1 MTTTKSRSLRFRPSR
16 TALERPRSFL
26 RITRVTQSRASDW
39 VTASIPSLLSSSIS
53 SSSRSRPAA
62 SRTACSRAIKWGMFS
77 TSRKVGTMTLI
88 DEPSEGSWACT
99 MSRPQPIDFMG
110 GMVKGAVSRPWP
122 KSLSSHAD
130 LSHFTC
136 RRGSPWYP
144 AAEIFCQHFRKVKT
158 PMNAVSSLDSVPE
171 SQTSQPSIAV
181 LIPCLN
187 EAAAIAKV
195 VADFKAHLP
204 TAWIFVYDNGSTDD
218 TVKIARAAGAVVRIE
233 PMRGKGNV
241 VRRMF
246 ADVEADVFVLV
257 DGDDT
262 YDAGAAPELVDLLL
276 KNTLD
281 MATPLRQSTI
291 EAAYRRGHVLGNR
304 LLTGLVAAFFGNRIS
319 DLLSGYRVFSRRFV
333 KSFPALTTGFEIE
346 TELSVHALQ
355 LRMPIGEVN
364 TDYRER
370 PAGSASKL
378 SNYKDGFRILRTI
391 AVFVK
396 EVKPLAF
403 FSVVSLVLVVIALA
417 LSVL

>member
-1 MTTTKSRSLRFRPSR
+1 
-16 TALERPRSFL
+16 
-26 RITRVTQSRASDW
+26 
-39 VTASIPSLLSSSIS
+39 
-53 SSSRSRPAA
+53 
-62 SRTACSRAIKWGMFS
+62 
-77 TSRKVGTMTLI
+77 
-88 DEPSEGSWACT
+88 
-99 MSRPQPIDFMG
+99 
-110 GMVKGAVSRPWP
+110 
-122 KSLSSHAD
+122 
-130 LSHFTC
+130 
-136 RRGSPWYP
+136 
-144 AAEIFCQHFRKVKT
+144 
-158 PMNAVSSLDSVPE
+158 MNAVSSLDSVPE
-171 SQTSQPSIAV
+171 NLASQPSIAV

-195 VADFKAHLP
+195 IADFKVHLP

-218 TVKIARAAGAVVRIE
+218 TVNIARAAGAIVRIE
-233 PMRGKGNV
+233 PIRGKGNV

-281 MATPLRQSTI
+281 MVNGTRQSTI

-304 LLTGLVAAFFGNRIS
+304 LLTGLVATFFGNRIS

-355 LRMPIGEVN
+355 LRMPIGEVT

-378 SNYKDGFRILRTI
+378 STYKDGFRILRTI
-391 AVFVK
+391 AVLVK
-396 EVKPLAF
+396 EEKPLAF
-403 FSVVSLVLVVIALA
+403 FSVVSLVLVLIALA
-417 LSVL
+417 LGVPVIVEFTHTGLVPRFPTAILAAAIVILSFLSFACGLILDTVSRGRAETRRLAYLSFPVRFSAVKPREFVQSRR